1 MQKVLSI
8 IIPTYNMEMYL
19 ARCIDSLI
27 KEELIIPYLEIII
40 VNDGSKDRSLKIA
53 QSYQEKFPLS
63 VIVINKENGNYGSCI
78 NAALKVATGKYIRV
92 IDADDWVNSK
102 EFTLFVEKLK
112 STESDLILTDYS
124 KVYANDNKI
133 TTSFNLEK
141 DHIYKVSEALPLL
154 KLKDFQMH
162 AVTYRIAILKGYTQT
177 EGISY
182 TDQEWIFY
190 PIHNIKKIIYLKQN
204 VYQYFIGREGQT
216 MDLNIV
222 VKRINQQINIV
233 EKMIEWYSQNLLDIN
248 TNIVKTKYFTD
259 RLIMLLS
266 GIYKIILL
274 TADDNKTSLL
284 KNLDNKLRNMQP
296 QLYKKLDEAV
306 IHHYFPY
313 NFTKTYHLN
322 GKRPNLI
329 IRILYKNFLRLRSL
343 GLVKKIS

>member
-19 ARCIDSLI
+19 PRCIDSLV
-27 KEELIIPYLEIII
+27 KSELVVPYLEIII
-40 VNDGSKDRSLKIA
+40 VNDGSKDRSLEIA

-63 VIVINKENGNYGSCI
+63 IIVINKENGNYGSCI

-92 IDADDWVNSK
+92 IDADDWVNSE
-102 EFTLFVEKLK
+102 EFALFVEKLK
-112 STESDLILTDYS
+112 TTESDLILTDYS
-124 KVYANDNKI
+124 KVYANENKI
-133 TTSFNLEK
+133 TTSFNLED
-141 DHIYKVSEALPLL
+141 DHIYKVSEALSLL
-154 KLKDFQMH
+154 ELKDFQMH
-162 AVTYRIAILKGYTQT
+162 AVTYRIAILKGYVQT

-190 PIHNIKKIIYLKQN
+190 PIQNVEKIIYLKQN

-216 MDLNIV
+216 MDLKVV
-222 VKRINQQINIV
+222 VKRVNQQINIV

-248 TNIVKTKYFTD
+248 TNTEKKKYFTD

-266 GIYKIILL
+266 GVYKIILL
-274 TADDNKTSLL
+274 TANDNKTTLL
-284 KNLDNKLRNMQP
+284 NNLDNKLKNVHP

-313 NFTKTYHLN
+313 KFTKTYHQN
-322 GKRPNLI
+322 GIRPNLI

-343 GLVKKIS
+343 GLVKKSS